1 MSDTTMRAARVS
13 SPTAARLELVDVPVP
28 QPLRGEVRIKVA
40 ACGICHS
47 DFFVLHNAFPGIT
60 YPRIPGHEIAG
71 TVDAVGDDVTGFAV
85 GDRVGVGWHG
95 GHDAT
100 CDRCRRGDFLTC
112 RNLRVPGMAYDGG
125 YAQYMVAPQGAVA
138 HVPDGLTLEEAAPL
152 MCAGITTYNSLRHS
166 PARAGDLVA
175 VLGIGGLGH
184 LGVQFARKMGFE
196 TVAIARGE
204 DKEKLAIDLG
214 AHHYIDSTKDD
225 VTGKLLQLGG
235 AKVALSTVTAADAM
249 LPVLDGLGI
258 DGQLIVLGAAV
269 EPLPV
274 QTLHMLGG
282 RHSIKGWP
290 SGTCVDS
297 EDTMK
302 FAQLSGV
309 RPLIETMP
317 LERAQDAY
325 DRMMSGNA
333 RFRMVL
339 TTA

>member
-1 MSDTTMRAARVS
+1 
-13 SPTAARLELVDVPVP
+13 
-28 QPLRGEVRIKVA
+28 
-40 ACGICHS
+40 
-47 DFFVLHNAFPGIT
+47 
-60 YPRIPGHEIAG
+60 
-71 TVDAVGDDVTGFAV
+71 
-85 GDRVGVGWHG
+85 
-95 GHDAT
+95 
-100 CDRCRRGDFLTC
+100 
-112 RNLRVPGMAYDGG
+112 MAYDGG

>member
-1 MSDTTMRAARVS
+1 MRAARVT
-13 SPTAARLELVDVPVP
+13 SPTEPHLDLVDVPVR
-28 QPLRGEVRIKVA
+28 QPGRGEIRIKVA

-47 DFFVLHNAFPGIT
+47 DFFVLHDAFPGIT

-71 TVDAVGDDVTGFAV
+71 TIEALGDDVTGFDV

-95 GHDAT
+95 GHDGT
-100 CDRCRRGDFLTC
+100 CDRCRRGDFITC
-112 RNLRVPGMAYDGG
+112 RYLQIPGMAYDGG
-125 YAQYMVAPQGAVA
+125 YAQYVVAPQGAVA
-138 HVPDGLTLEEAAPL
+138 RVPDGLSLEEAAPL
-152 MCAGITTYNSLRHS
+152 MCAGVTTYNSLRNS
-166 PARAGDLVA
+166 EARAGDLVA

-204 DKEKLAIDLG
+204 DKAKLATDLG
-214 AHHYIDSTKDD
+214 AHHYIDSTRDD
-225 VTGKLLQLGG
+225 VAAKLIGLGG
-235 AKVALSTVTAADAM
+235 AKVVLSTVTAADAM

-258 DGQLIVLGAAV
+258 DGQLIVVGAAV
-269 EPLPV
+269 EPLPLN
-274 QTLHMLGG
+274 TLHMLGG

-302 FAQLSGV
+302 FAALTGV
-309 RPLIETMP
+309 RPMIETMP
-317 LERAQDAY
+317 LERAQEAY
-325 DRMMSGNA
+325 DRMMSGAA

-339 TTA
+339 TPLS